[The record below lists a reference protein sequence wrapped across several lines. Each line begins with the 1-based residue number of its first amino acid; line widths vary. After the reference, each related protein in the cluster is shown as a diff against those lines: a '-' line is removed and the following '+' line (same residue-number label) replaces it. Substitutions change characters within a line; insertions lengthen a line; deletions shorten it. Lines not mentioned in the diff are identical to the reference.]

1 MLLPPIRA
9 RKKVSGKC
17 RPATMPEL
25 RNFAFDSR
33 VVTLVANTMT
43 SPGFLFKNIRASS
56 CRIYIWNLAFS
67 SFSWQLVSSLRDRP
81 CMGLA
86 RLASHVLRETFF
98 FRETCLL
105 VSEEFMFFKP
115 KTRIPRRDVY
125 KLLCGLESWRTPL
138 KRCWR
143 FAPRSKKRNRQ
154 AELCVRIPPT
164 KVYLARFFP
173 LFVVIFV
180 ACASV
185 LSSRVHFPCT
195 QVSFSQ
201 VRNKNRSEELVRLIV
216 NPA

>member
-1 MLLPPIRA
+1 MLLPPICA

-33 VVTLVANTMT
+33 VATLVADTMT

-98 FRETCLL
+98 F
-105 VSEEFMFFKP
+105 SG
-115 KTRIPRRDVY
+115 D
-125 KLLCGLESWRTPL
+125 
-138 KRCWR
+138 
-143 FAPRSKKRNRQ
+143 
-154 AELCVRIPPT
+154 
-164 KVYLARFFP
+164 
-173 LFVVIFV
+173 
-180 ACASV
+180 
-185 LSSRVHFPCT
+185 LSFGFGRVHVFLAKNAYPATRCLQIALRIGVLANPSET
-195 QVSFSQ
+195 VLK
-201 VRNKNRSEELVRLIV
+201 VRATK
-216 NPA
+216 

>member
-1 MLLPPIRA
+1 M
-9 RKKVSGKC
+9 
-17 RPATMPEL
+17 
-25 RNFAFDSR
+25 
-33 VVTLVANTMT
+33 
-43 SPGFLFKNIRASS
+43 
-56 CRIYIWNLAFS
+56 
-67 SFSWQLVSSLRDRP
+67 SSLRDRP

-86 RLASHVLRETFF
+86 RLASHVLREMFF

-105 VSEEFMFFKP
+105 VSEEFMFFQP

-138 KRCWR
+138 KRCGR

-164 KVYLARFFP
+164 KVSLARFF
-173 LFVVIFV
+173 L
-180 ACASV
+180 CL
-185 LSSRVHFPCT
+185 LSCLSRVRRFSSPEFIFPCT

-201 VRNKNRSEELVRLIV
+201 VRNENRSEELRVVCLIV

>member
-1 MLLPPIRA
+1 M
-9 RKKVSGKC
+9 
-17 RPATMPEL
+17 
-25 RNFAFDSR
+25 
-33 VVTLVANTMT
+33 
-43 SPGFLFKNIRASS
+43 
-56 CRIYIWNLAFS
+56 
-67 SFSWQLVSSLRDRP
+67 SSLRDRP

-86 RLASHVLRETFF
+86 RLASHVLREMFF

-105 VSEEFMFFKP
+105 VSEEFMFFQP

-138 KRCWR
+138 KRCGR

-164 KVYLARFFP
+164 KVSLARFF
-173 LFVVIFV
+173 L
-180 ACASV
+180 CL
-185 LSSRVHFPCT
+185 LSCLSRVRRFSSPEFIFPCT

-201 VRNKNRSEELVRLIV
+201 VRNKNRSEELFCLIV

>member
-43 SPGFLFKNIRASS
+43 SPGFLFKNIRASP

-67 SFSWQLVSSLRDRP
+67 SFYWQLVSSLRDRP

-86 RLASHVLRETFF
+86 RLASHVLREMFF
-98 FRETCLL
+98 LRETCLL
-105 VSEEFMFFKP
+105 VSEEFMFFQP

-138 KRCWR
+138 KRCGR

-164 KVYLARFFP
+164 KVSLARFF
-173 LFVVIFV
+173 L
-180 ACASV
+180 CL
-185 LSSRVHFPCT
+185 LSCLSRVRRFSSPEFIFRAHKSHFP
-195 QVSFSQ
+195 
-201 VRNKNRSEELVRLIV
+201 KSETKIARKSYFAWL
-216 NPA
+216 